1 MGKTGDF
8 SKKQLHLSLGSYF
21 IGNLSSGIFN
31 FTLSLYVLKV
41 TDSSFSF
48 SLLYGNKK
56 RNTEIFSV
64 PFYQLKLSSLFF
76 SSGVSCST
84 SWRYAISE

>member
-21 IGNLSSGIFN
+21 IGNFSSGIFN
-31 FTLSLYVLKV
+31 FILSLYVLKV

-48 SLLYGNKK
+48 SLGILH
-56 RNTEIFSV
+56 EVSI
-64 PFYQLKLSSLFF
+64 LHAALS
-76 SSGVSCST
+76 
-84 SWRYAISE
+84 